1 MDIVRYH
8 EVLSSRQEGQQVL
21 QLVEE
26 NITDLSMLAVPASNP
41 LYQVYHWTLIL
52 SPMPQI

>member
-26 NITDLSMLAVPASNP
+26 NITDLSMLAVPASNL